1 VTLRLADVAAR
12 DDLGAFTARV
22 VRLDQAAAVRLR
34 SAGGRVTA
42 WAHTPFDVLVT
53 RSVAGSMEPAQRTVP
68 ASALLTALA
77 VERAEAVDPGPFDG
91 LWSGELPPD
100 DGWERIDDIPVA
112 ELDGLADRGLA
123 LAREHA
129 GPLGPPAS
137 LLDQTVLTVS
147 AAGAPESA
155 ARPVKVPMRLL
166 FAMSGMGFLGERSGR
181 GTRGDADTAGPDP
194 VVRVSATGTWVRLDA
209 RYGAVVRRRLTS
221 LPLLTV

>member
-1 VTLRLADVAAR
+1 MTLRLADTAAR

-22 VRLDQAAAVRLR
+22 VRLDQAGAVRLR
-34 SAGGRVTA
+34 GAGGRVTA

-53 RSVAGSMEPAQRTVP
+53 RSVAGSMEPAQQTVP

-77 VERAEAVDPGPFDG
+77 VERAEAVDPGPSG
-91 LWSGELPPD
+91 GIWSGELPPD
-100 DGWERIDDIPVA
+100 DGWERIDDVPVA
-112 ELDGLADRGLA
+112 ELDGLADRGIA

-129 GPLGPPAS
+129 GPMGPPAS

-147 AAGAPESA
+147 AGA
-155 ARPVKVPMRLL
+155 ARPVKVPMRVL

-181 GTRGDADTAGPDP
+181 GTAVDADAAGPDP
-194 VVRVSATGTWVRLDA
+194 VVRVSATGSWVRLDA

>member
-1 VTLRLADVAAR
+1 MTLRLVDTAER

-22 VRLDQAAAVRLR
+22 VRLDQSAAVRLR
-34 SAGGRVTA
+34 SAGGRLTA

-53 RSVAGSMEPAQRTVP
+53 RSVAGSMEPEQRTVP

-77 VERAEAVDPGPFDG
+77 VERAEAVDPGPSDSV
-91 LWSGELPPD
+91 WSGELPPD

-112 ELDGLADRGLA
+112 ELVGLADRGIA

-147 AAGAPESA
+147 AADPSGPAGRA
-155 ARPVKVPMRLL
+155 VKVPMRVL

-181 GTRGDADTAGPDP
+181 GPRVDAEAAGQDP
-194 VVRVSATGTWVRLDA
+194 VVRVSATASWVRLDA

>member
-1 VTLRLADVAAR
+1 MTLRLADTAER

-22 VRLDQAAAVRLR
+22 VRLDQSASVRLD

-53 RSVAGSMEPAQRTVP
+53 RSVAGTMEPAQRTVP
-68 ASALLTALA
+68 ASTLLTALA
-77 VERAEAVDPGPFDG
+77 VERAQDVDPGPSEG
-91 LWSGELPPD
+91 VWSGELPPD
-100 DGWERIDDIPVA
+100 EGWERIDDVPVA
-112 ELDGLADRGLA
+112 ELDGLADRGIA

-147 AAGAPESA
+147 AGGEPGAA
-155 ARPVKVPMRLL
+155 ARPVKVPMRVL
-166 FAMSGMGFLGERSGR
+166 FAMSGMGFLG
-181 GTRGDADTAGPDP
+181 DAHQGPDP
-194 VVRVSATGTWVRLDA
+194 VVRVSATGSWMRLDA

>member
-1 VTLRLADVAAR
+1 VGVVTLRLADTAER

-22 VRLDQAAAVRLR
+22 VRLDQAAAVRLH

-53 RSVAGSMEPAQRTVP
+53 RSVAGSMEPAQRTVQ

-77 VERAEAVDPGPFDG
+77 VERAEAVDPGPSG
-91 LWSGELPPD
+91 GIWSGELPPD
-100 DGWERIDDIPVA
+100 EGWERIDDVPVA
-112 ELDGLADRGLA
+112 ELDGLADRGIA

-147 AAGAPESA
+147 GSAGAS
-155 ARPVKVPMRLL
+155 RPVKVPMRLL
-166 FAMSGMGFLGERSGR
+166 FAMSGMGFLG
-181 GTRGDADTAGPDP
+181 DAAGPDP
-194 VVRVSATGTWVRLDA
+194 VVRVSATGSWVRLDA

>member
-1 VTLRLADVAAR
+1 MTLRLADPAER

-22 VRLDQAAAVRLR
+22 VRLDQAAVVQLR

-42 WAHTPFDVLVT
+42 WANTPFDVLVT
-53 RSVAGSMEPAQRTVP
+53 RSVAGSMEPDQRTVP

-77 VERAEAVDPGPFDG
+77 VERAEAIDPGPSG
-91 LWSGELPPD
+91 GTWSGELPPD
-100 DGWERIDDIPVA
+100 DGWERIDDIPVT
-112 ELDGLADRGLA
+112 ELDRLADRGIA

-147 AAGAPESA
+147 AGSGSA

-166 FAMSGMGFLGERSGR
+166 FAMSGMGFLGERGGR
-181 GTRGDADTAGPDP
+181 ATGADADAAGPDP
-194 VVRVSATGTWVRLDA
+194 VVRVSATGAWVRLDA

>member
-1 VTLRLADVAAR
+1 MTLRLADVAER

-22 VRLDQAAAVRLR
+22 VRLDQSAAVRLR
-34 SAGGRVTA
+34 SAHGRVAA

-53 RSVAGSMEPAQRTVP
+53 RSVAGTMEPEQRTVP
-68 ASALLTALA
+68 ASSLLTALA
-77 VERAEAVDPGPFDG
+77 VERAETVDPGPADG
-91 LWSGELPPD
+91 VWSGELPPD
-100 DGWERIDDIPVA
+100 DGWERLDDVPAA

-129 GPLGPPAS
+129 GPMGPPAS

-147 AAGAPESA
+147 APGEPSS
-155 ARPVKVPMRLL
+155 ARPVKVPMRVL
-166 FAMSGMGFLGERSGR
+166 FAMSGMGFLG
-181 GTRGDADTAGPDP
+181 DAGPDP

>member
-1 VTLRLADVAAR
+1 MTLRLADAAER

-34 SAGGRVTA
+34 SAGGHVTA

-53 RSVAGSMEPAQRTVP
+53 RSVAGSMEPAQQTVP

-77 VERAEAVDPGPFDG
+77 VERAEAVDPGPPAG
-91 LWSGELPPD
+91 AWSGELPPD
-100 DGWERIDDIPVA
+100 DGWERIDDVPVS
-112 ELDGLADRGLA
+112 ELDGLADRGIA

-137 LLDQTVLTVS
+137 LMDQTVLTVTPS
-147 AAGAPESA
+147 GTAG
-155 ARPVKVPMRLL
+155 RPVKVPMRVV

-181 GTRGDADTAGPDP
+181 GPGIGDADPDP
-194 VVRVSATGTWVRLDA
+194 VVRVSATGSWVRLDA

>member
-1 VTLRLADVAAR
+1 MTLRLADAAER

-34 SAGGRVTA
+34 SADGRVTA

-77 VERAEAVDPGPFDG
+77 VERAEAVDPGPSEG

-100 DGWERIDDIPVA
+100 EGWERIDDVPVS
-112 ELDGLADRGLA
+112 ELDGLADRGIA

-129 GPLGPPAS
+129 GPMGPPAS

-147 AAGAPESA
+147 APGTAG
-155 ARPVKVPMRLL
+155 RPVKVPMRLL
-166 FAMSGMGFLGERSGR
+166 FAMSGMGFLGERSGG
-181 GTRGDADTAGPDP
+181 GTGVDTAETDP
-194 VVRVSATGTWVRLDA
+194 VVRVSATGSWVRLDA

>member
-1 VTLRLADVAAR
+1 MTLRLADTAER

-34 SAGGRVTA
+34 SAHGHVTA

-77 VERAEAVDPGPFDG
+77 VERAEAVDPGPSEG

-100 DGWERIDDIPVA
+100 EGWERIDDIPVA
-112 ELDGLADRGLA
+112 ELDGLADRGIA

-147 AAGAPESA
+147 AAQGPG
-155 ARPVKVPMRLL
+155 RPVKVPMRVL
-166 FAMSGMGFLGERSGR
+166 FAMSGMGFLG
-181 GTRGDADTAGPDP
+181 DAAGPDP
-194 VVRVSATGTWVRLDA
+194 VVRVSATGSWVRLDA
-209 RYGAVVRRRLTS
+209 RYGAVVRRRLTA